1 MDPDGKGL
9 GEGGAGWNA
18 GTRQG
23 REGLEAGGVGMG
35 EPSLPC
41 PCFPA
46 LFYGEEACRG
56 GGQEAGRVVP

>member
-1 MDPDGKGL
+1 
-9 GEGGAGWNA
+9 
-18 GTRQG
+18 
-23 REGLEAGGVGMG
+23 MG